1 MVQTMT
7 TDDDNQPEYDDAD
20 DDTGTESLD
29 KETVQGW
36 IREALSDLKP
46 SDDTSPSSDDAEPL
60 TIKAI
65 EAAARRAVEE
75 AMKPLREAATKKQ
88 APKKKP
94 APKPEPEPEASP
106 AKGSPSRLRAYM
118 WGGSDD

>member
-1 MVQTMT
+1 M
-7 TDDDNQPEYDDAD
+7 TDDDTQTDDHDEAD
-20 DDTGTESLD
+20 DDTGTSDELD
-29 KETVQGW
+29 KATVQGW
-36 IREALSDLKP
+36 IREALADLKSGESAP
-46 SDDTSPSSDDAEPL
+46 PSSDDAEPL
-60 TIKAI
+60 TLKAV
-65 EAAARRAVEE
+65 EAAARRAVED

-106 AKGSPSRLRAYM
+106 AKGSPSRLRAFM

>member
-46 SDDTSPSSDDAEPL
+46 SDEPSPSSDDAEPL

-65 EAAARRAVEE
+65 EAAARRAVED

-88 APKKKP
+88 PAKRKP

-106 AKGSPSRLRAYM
+106 AKGSPSRLRAFM

>member
-7 TDDDNQPEYDDAD
+7 TDDDNQPVDDDAD

-46 SDDTSPSSDDAEPL
+46 SDEASPSSDDAEPL

-65 EAAARRAVEE
+65 EAAARRAVED

-88 APKKKP
+88 PAKRKP

-106 AKGSPSRLRAYM
+106 AKGSPSRLRAFM